1 MLRIGDPSSQAL
13 AHVNLMLLTEKGIDK
28 ELFISCLVGA
38 PTLLNLKEKE
48 NEVIPIQGDQGEVK
62 IFNIEAL
69 TGDLKRDY
77 HTLHQV
83 VKKAPKD
90 GQVDLVFLCLSSV
103 TVLRN
108 GGGGATKANDANAT
122 TTSSD
127 LSKEEDPILQL
138 IRTCT
143 TPQFQDLIRVVIMHT
158 PEDRIDENYRQLV
171 VNQFSFLTESR
182 EELLN
187 RIVFMDLI
195 NPKAFGNDLQGSL
208 LDAIHLNW
216 TKCQKKLYPF
226 LLTTKDEKEKKKT
239 TAVMTIPVV
248 KYSEILSENVFRQ
261 VYLVRKRDIW
271 TTVGCTILGLL
282 LLLCF
287 SLNNSYHRELT
298 NRKLLQ
304 SQFEQTIQV
313 YSVVE
318 FPIEKAITLSDNDND
333 VEEEE
338 KKTLVY
344 QEKKKQ
350 RERKPHKI
358 LEDIG
363 KVWSNTK
370 NGVNKFVQDQREKH
384 ILEGTKKFWHDTKAG
399 LTKFI
404 NEKKRE
410 IMQHHAVDKE
420 AQVSSVNAV

>member
-1 MLRIGDPSSQAL
+1 
-13 AHVNLMLLTEKGIDK
+13 MLLTEKGIDK

-38 PTLLNLKEKE
+38 PTLLNLKGKE

-108 GGGGATKANDANAT
+108 SGGATGTDDANAST
-122 TTSSD
+122 ARE
-127 LSKEEDPILQL
+127 LSKEEDPILDL

-158 PEDRIDENYRQLV
+158 PEDRMDENYRQLV
-171 VNQFSFLTESR
+171 VNQFSFLTENH

-216 TKCQKKLYPF
+216 SKCQKKLCPF
-226 LLTTKDEKEKKKT
+226 LLTAKDEKEKKT
-239 TAVMTIPVV
+239 TTIPLV

-271 TTVGCTILGLL
+271 TTLGCTILGLL

-287 SLNNSYHRELT
+287 NLNNSYHRELT

-304 SQFEQTIQV
+304 SEFEQTIQV

-318 FPIEKAITLSDNDND
+318 FPIEKAVTLSADDDNN
-333 VEEEE
+333 EEE
-338 KKTLVY
+338 KKKTLSY
-344 QEKKKQ
+344 QEKKKE
-350 RERKPHKI
+350 RERKPKI

-363 KVWSNTK
+363 KVWSNAK
-370 NGVNKFVQDQREKH
+370 NGVNKFVQDQKEKH
-384 ILEGTKKFWHDTKAG
+384 ILEDTKKFLHDTKAS

-404 NEKKRE
+404 DEKKRE
-410 IMQHHAVDKE
+410 IMHRNKE
-420 AQVSSVNAV
+420 AQVSSVNTK